1 MRRTIA
7 VFFMMVL
14 CFGLI
19 AAECS
24 ILKAEESAWER
35 VGQRA
40 LQLVNWDWKPVFGEW
55 DIRFGPERPGYHGLT
70 EFALHRITIWI
81 RPADSPEA
89 VAGMIAHELAHA
101 FDRKYLTPALRGQW
115 LAARGLPPDTPWY
128 FPVGKLGSDYLSGAG
143 DFAESVKWTL
153 QGPRAGFK
161 SCLGL
166 QLNEQ
171 QKKVMARGCD
181 GILPNEAQQTL
192 IRQWLAELPR
202 TARTGEK

>member
-7 VFFMMVL
+7 VFITVF

-19 AAECS
+19 VAVCP
-24 ILKAEESAWER
+24 ILKAEEPACDR
-35 VGQRA
+35 VGRQA
-40 LQLVNWDWKPVFGEW
+40 LQRVNWDWKPVLGEW
-55 DIRFGPERPGYHGLT
+55 DLRFGPERLGYHGLT
-70 EFALHRITIWI
+70 EFFLHRITIWI

-101 FDRKYLTPALRGQW
+101 FDRKYLTPARRRQW

-128 FPVGKLGSDYLSGAG
+128 FPVGQLGSDYLSGAG

-171 QKKVMARGCD
+171 QKKMIARGCD
-181 GILPNEAQQTL
+181 GILPNEAQQVL
-192 IRQWLAELPR
+192 IRQWLEELPR
-202 TARTGEK
+202 TARTGEQ